1 VNTPNKPL
9 ETATL
14 TKKKNPLEL
23 AFLLL
28 LLLLLSYLGYSPTEP
43 CERLRPWLG
52 LQENWGFYGENCEN
66 DDGG

>member
-1 VNTPNKPL
+1 VLPLRHFSYLANDDDKPL

-23 AFLLL
+23 ALFL

-52 LQENWGFYGENCEN
+52 L
-66 DDGG
+66 